1 MPCSPRLLEQKTPV
15 TPIGYGAMSLSAY
28 YTNTPEPDSKR
39 LAFLDHVYATGQ
51 RFWDTANNYGDNEE
65 LIGKWL
71 ALNPDKRKDIVL
83 ATKFG
88 QVGGGPGR
96 NDAAYARECC
106 ERSLEKLQTSY
117 IDLYYVHRVDTAVPI
132 EKTVEGLV
140 GLVREGK
147 VRHIGLSEVSPQTLR
162 RAHAVHPIAAI
173 QMEYSLFAL
182 DVEKPKTDLLNTTKE
197 LGVALVAY
205 SPLSRGLLSGRLKS
219 PDDLEEGDFR
229 RGIPRFFPENFHKNL
244 ELAEK
249 LHTIAARN
257 GITVGQLALA
267 WLLAQGDNVIPI
279 PGTKSIDYFNENMGA
294 LEVELGMQDLR
305 EIRAAAEKADVR
317 GHRYAVETS
326 PNSYFADTPPLE

>member
-1 MPCSPRLLEQKTPV
+1 
-15 TPIGYGAMSLSAY
+15 
-28 YTNTPEPDSKR
+28 
-39 LAFLDHVYATGQ
+39 
-51 RFWDTANNYGDNEE
+51 
-65 LIGKWL
+65 
-71 ALNPDKRKDIVL
+71 
-83 ATKFG
+83 
-88 QVGGGPGR
+88 
-96 NDAAYARECC
+96 
-106 ERSLEKLQTSY
+106 
-117 IDLYYVHRVDTAVPI
+117 
-132 EKTVEGLV
+132 
-140 GLVREGK
+140 
-147 VRHIGLSEVSPQTLR
+147 
-162 RAHAVHPIAAI
+162 
-173 QMEYSLFAL
+173 MEYSLFAL
-182 DVEKPKTDLLNTTKE
+182 DVEKPKTDLLNTTKG

>member
-1 MPCSPRLLEQKTPV
+1 MPCARRLLEQKTPV

-39 LAFLDHVYATGQ
+39 LAFLDQVYTTGQ

-71 ALNPDKRKDIVL
+71 ALNPDKRKNIVL

-88 QVGGGPGR
+88 
-96 NDAAYARECC
+96 
-106 ERSLEKLQTSY
+106 QTSY

-140 GLVREGK
+140 V
-147 VRHIGLSEVSPQTLR
+147 LR
-162 RAHAVHPIAAI
+162 RENSPYWSFGGVASDSSEGSRCAPHCRNSDGI
-173 QMEYSLFAL
+173 QSFR
-182 DVEKPKTDLLNTTKE
+182 VGREKPETDLLNTTKE

-219 PDDLEEGDFR
+219 LDDLEEGDFR

-244 ELAEK
+244 ELAEM

-294 LEVELGMQDLR
+294 LEVELSMEDLR

>member
-140 GLVREGK
+140 GLVRW
-147 VRHIGLSEVSPQTLR
+147 
-162 RAHAVHPIAAI
+162 
-173 QMEYSLFAL
+173 MEYSLFAL